1 MEKGGDISDVV
12 FDQLEVEIDEIRIS
26 NVVIDVE
33 EIIVKYQKKRG
44 FFSMEFQFEEDISG
58 FVSRVFNILINEYFQ
73 KQVIGILENVVKEER
88 KFIDKMVDLFRMD
101 FSYYGYDFVL
111 VDSSFV
117 FKDIDIRKQLEWFQM
132 SSLDY
137 GYFDKI
143 VLLEMFFKIGLFFSV
158 LGNVKIFL
166 FLQFQKMFEQI
177 FNYSI
182 ELRILNRNVLE
193 CYILYGVERN
203 RGGF

>member
-1 MEKGGDISDVV
+1 
-12 FDQLEVEIDEIRIS
+12 
-26 NVVIDVE
+26 
-33 EIIVKYQKKRG
+33 
-44 FFSMEFQFEEDISG
+44 MEFQFEEDISG

-203 RGGF
+203 WGGF